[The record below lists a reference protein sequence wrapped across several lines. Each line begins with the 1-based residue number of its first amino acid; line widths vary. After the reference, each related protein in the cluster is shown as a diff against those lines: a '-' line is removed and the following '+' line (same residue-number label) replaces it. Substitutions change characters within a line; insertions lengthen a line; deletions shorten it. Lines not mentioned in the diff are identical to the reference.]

1 MDKTKILKQVKELK
15 GITDTV
21 QDSQI
26 NALID
31 LTEQALLSHLP
42 DGTTEIPDKFGYV
55 VTDITVKR
63 YNRLGAEGLKK
74 KSVEGLTL
82 EFSDSDFDQYQHLF
96 EDGNSP
102 SNGEGV
108 VMFF

>member
-1 MDKTKILKQVKELK
+1 MDKTKILQQVKTLK
-15 GITDTV
+15 GITDDV

-26 NALID
+26 NSLID

-42 DGTTEIPDKFGYV
+42 DDTKTVPDRFGYV

-82 EFSDSDFDQYQHLF
+82 EFNDSDFDQYQHLF
-96 EDGNSP
+96 ESGNTP
-102 SNGEGV
+102 SDGEGV

>member
-42 DGTTEIPDKFGYV
+42 DDTETVPDKFGYV

>member
-42 DGTTEIPDKFGYV
+42 DGTTEIPDKVGYV